1 MKKMFFLLIASFTIS
16 SCSIY
21 TKGENG
27 KAGKNGNEIQTIK
40 EQNKKLADSLGAD
53 ERGMKNYML
62 VILKTGP
69 KDSEITDK
77 IQRSELFK
85 GHFSNMEAMEKAGK
99 LKLAGPFATKNQL
112 SYRGIFLLDV
122 KTEEEAK
129 YLLQNDPTIK
139 SGIFEV
145 EILPWYGSAAIPMH
159 LKYHKIITKENP

>member
-1 MKKMFFLLIASFTIS
+1 MFFLLIASFTIS

>member
-159 LKYHKIITKENP
+159 LKYHKMISKENP

>member
-99 LKLAGPFATKNQL
+99 LKLAGPFATKNTL
-112 SYRGIFLLDV
+112 GYRGIFLLDV